1 MLFISKCLSSV
12 RKYTRLHVRYSRLQQ
27 TPVRFTFTPGGEMV
41 EEEDDY
47 DEDADDEE
55 VDDFKMKPT

>member
-1 MLFISKCLSSV
+1 M
-12 RKYTRLHVRYSRLQQ
+12 RYSRLQQ

-41 EEEDDY
+41 EEDDY

-55 VDDFKMKPT
+55 VDDFKMTPT